1 MIKSTFKKTIIISKP
16 VINKIKNDNLS
27 GYAAQSCFFLV
38 LSFVPFII
46 LLMSLLKYLPISTS
60 EITTI
65 IGGVVP
71 SVIMPIITSVIND
84 VYNNSNVAV
93 VSVTT
98 IIALWS
104 AGKGFTSIIYCLNR
118 IYGTHKKQGWIL
130 SRIFSS
136 LYTAVFIISIIL
148 TLILYVFGKHLL
160 VIINLFIPALGN
172 ILQSVVNNKTLLFPG
187 MLMVLFLI
195 MYIFIPDRK
204 TNLIAEL
211 PGAVTAS
218 VGWILFSTFY
228 SIYTNFSPRFSSMYG
243 TLSTLVFALVWLYF
257 CMIII
262 FLGAE
267 LNIILKTF
275 KELKNTAAVVK
286 ESED

>member
-1 MIKSTFKKTIIISKP
+1 
-16 VINKIKNDNLS
+16 
-27 GYAAQSCFFLV
+27 
-38 LSFVPFII
+38 
-46 LLMSLLKYLPISTS
+46 
-60 EITTI
+60 
-65 IGGVVP
+65 
-71 SVIMPIITSVIND
+71 
-84 VYNNSNVAV
+84 
-93 VSVTT
+93 
-98 IIALWS
+98 
-104 AGKGFTSIIYCLNR
+104 
-118 IYGTHKKQGWIL
+118 
-130 SRIFSS
+130 
-136 LYTAVFIISIIL
+136 
-148 TLILYVFGKHLL
+148 
-160 VIINLFIPALGN
+160 
-172 ILQSVVNNKTLLFPG
+172 
-187 MLMVLFLI
+187 MVLFLI